1 MLDHHIFASKP
12 LHPAHQ
18 PDTMNE
24 TRFGLAMKRDTRQR
38 TFSDFP
44 LSPRTFFPQNH
55 MDVISGGDEACTTTS
70 LGKNE
75 HGVVITTQRFS
86 SPRREVHRG
95 RPNGSAANAPFGSNA
110 SITPFAAMNATACGA
125 G

>member
-1 MLDHHIFASKP
+1 MV
-12 LHPAHQ
+12 
-18 PDTMNE
+18 E
-24 TRFGLAMKRDTRQR
+24 TEMKRDVRQR
-38 TFSDFP
+38 TFSDFL

-55 MDVISGGDEACTTTS
+55 MDVISGGDEACTITS

-86 SPRREVHRG
+86 SPRREAHRG
-95 RPNGSAANAPFGSNA
+95 RPSGSAANAPFGSNA
-110 SITPFAAMNATACGA
+110 SITPSAATSVTACGA